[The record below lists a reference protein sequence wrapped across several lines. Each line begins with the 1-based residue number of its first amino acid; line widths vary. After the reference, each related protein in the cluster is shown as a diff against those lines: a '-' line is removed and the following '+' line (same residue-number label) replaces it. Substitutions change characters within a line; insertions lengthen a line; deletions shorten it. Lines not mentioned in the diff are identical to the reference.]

1 MYIYIY
7 IAIGKKTERLYLHPY
22 KPVSWLLTHRP
33 DEWVITKQACK
44 DESIVS
50 LFFSSIAIYITLY
63 SYVSSTVKR
72 KNQYTDFLFI
82 YIYIYHT
89 SNASLSWQTVY
100 LKHFYNFTNSAFVMP
115 STQNETSLRRRDE
128 WVITKQ
134 ACRDEGIVSL
144 FFFSIAVYIALY
156 SYVSSTVKQKN
167 QYTDFLYIYISYLKC
182 IIILTHRVF
191 KTHLQFYKLSLCDA
205 FYTKW
210 NVFEEGPYVLMM
222 FSAT

>member
-1 MYIYIY
+1 MHFISSGVSNGVKKKYIYIY
-7 IAIGKKTERLYLHPY
+7 KYIVIGEKTERIYLHPY

-72 KNQYTDFLFI
+72 KTQCTDFLFI
-82 YIYIYHT
+82 YIYIY
-89 SNASLSWQTVY
+89 
-100 LKHFYNFTNSAFVMP
+100 
-115 STQNETSLRRRDE
+115 
-128 WVITKQ
+128 
-134 ACRDEGIVSL
+134 
-144 FFFSIAVYIALY
+144 
-156 SYVSSTVKQKN
+156 
-167 QYTDFLYIYISYLKC
+167 ISYLKR

-191 KTHLQFYKLSLCDA
+191 KTLLQFYKLSLRDA

-210 NVFEEGPYVLMM
+210 NVFEETWWVSNHETGL
-222 FSAT
+222 

>member
-1 MYIYIY
+1 MHFISSGVSNGVKKKYIYIY
-7 IAIGKKTERLYLHPY
+7 KYIAIGEKTERLYLHPY

-82 YIYIYHT
+82 YIYIY
-89 SNASLSWQTVY
+89 
-100 LKHFYNFTNSAFVMP
+100 
-115 STQNETSLRRRDE
+115 
-128 WVITKQ
+128 I
-134 ACRDEGIVSL
+134 
-144 FFFSIAVYIALY
+144 
-156 SYVSSTVKQKN
+156 
-167 QYTDFLYIYISYLKC
+167 YIYISYLKR

-191 KTHLQFYKLSLCDA
+191 KTLLQFYKLSLRDA

-210 NVFEEGPYVLMM
+210 NVFEETWWVSNHETGL
-222 FSAT
+222 